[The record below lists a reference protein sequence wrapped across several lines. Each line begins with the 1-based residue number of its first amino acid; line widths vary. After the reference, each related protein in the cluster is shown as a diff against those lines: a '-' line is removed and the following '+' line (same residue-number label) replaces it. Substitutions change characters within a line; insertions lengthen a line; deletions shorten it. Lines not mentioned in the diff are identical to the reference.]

1 MPDTATARLY
11 ARKPLEV
18 AAVQW
23 TGSNPQEMTALLG
36 SHFNMYDADDAEVLT
51 TKHSSW
57 TPIEPGNWAVLGPG
71 GSVSVMDDDDFTA
84 MFAAVGDV

>member
-1 MPDTATARLY
+1 MPETTARRFTRL
-11 ARKPLEV
+11 PLEV

-36 SHFNMYDADDAEVLT
+36 NHFDMHDADDVEVLT

-71 GSVSVMDDDDFTA
+71 GSVSVMDDADFTA
-84 MFAAVGDV
+84 TFAEVGNA